1 MHSVDN
7 GQELPQEDTA
17 QAVHQSVSQHTR
29 TPNPASQPAKPRLNG
44 IYAWWFAADTTSAL
58 SNSIRSFAISTVLL
72 ILTGSTAQAGKLNA
86 LSSLL
91 IGMTSFIGGV
101 IIDRFDRRVLLILSS
116 AIGTAIYSAVS
127 LWGGLWGLNT
137 VVLYIMAILLAIK
150 SGLLGTVSNVF
161 LRSVVPAEELPTAMS
176 LNEGRDATINLLGS
190 PLSGLL
196 VTVSSIFPFIT
207 AAVLNGTATLCAF
220 FIRPGKKSVNGKTE
234 IWSGKG
240 KSQKTKIP
248 AADTV
253 KGAKDAKGGKDGK
266 KTVYSVLRE
275 ELLNSLKGLI
285 LIARTPVLRFIVIL
299 SALYFPLL
307 NGIMSLLIFY
317 TINSQ
322 KSPLSAGFLESAA
335 AAGMLAGSLVSATI
349 VKHFAAGKVAVTAFL
364 VPIPFALGAVL
375 APNYIMRFCFLIPV
389 VLMLPAANA
398 SIGGFTM
405 YFIPKELLGRY
416 FAVLTLLGVILN
428 PIVSLYVGYGL
439 ALYGLTATGI
449 VLVMLMATVSMASWN
464 RTIRTIPKPDKW
476 KEYAAS
482 ITVQV

>member
-58 SNSIRSFAISTVLL
+58 RNAIRSFAISTVLL

-101 IIDRFDRRVLLILSS
+101 IIDRFDRRALLILSS

-150 SGLLGTVSNVF
+150 SGLLGTVSNVL

-207 AAVLNGTATLCAF
+207 AAVFNGTATLCAF
-220 FIRPGKKSVNGKTE
+220 FIRPEK
-234 IWSGKG
+234 
-240 KSQKTKIP
+240 
-248 AADTV
+248 
-253 KGAKDAKGGKDGK
+253 
-266 KTVYSVLRE
+266 
-275 ELLNSLKGLI
+275 
-285 LIARTPVLRFIVIL
+285 
-299 SALYFPLL
+299 
-307 NGIMSLLIFY
+307 
-317 TINSQ
+317 
-322 KSPLSAGFLESAA
+322 
-335 AAGMLAGSLVSATI
+335 VSE
-349 VKHFAAGKVAVTAFL
+349 
-364 VPIPFALGAVL
+364 
-375 APNYIMRFCFLIPV
+375 R
-389 VLMLPAANA
+389 
-398 SIGGFTM
+398 
-405 YFIPKELLGRY
+405 
-416 FAVLTLLGVILN
+416 
-428 PIVSLYVGYGL
+428 
-439 ALYGLTATGI
+439 
-449 VLVMLMATVSMASWN
+449 
-464 RTIRTIPKPDKW
+464 
-476 KEYAAS
+476 
-482 ITVQV
+482 